1 MFDLEMQLKTNEIQ
15 KLVLSNSVEGLSELL
30 MGLEDELV
38 SRNIYIN
45 EFKL

>member
-1 MFDLEMQLKTNEIQ
+1 MQLKTNEIQ

-30 MGLEDELV
+30 ISLEDELV